1 MFTKVCVLGDFE
13 IEISSIERTNRV
25 FFFFFGRGSLRR
37 ALFHSPQVSLKNS
50 NGLSSGVENLKTLF
64 FSQYSSLRVMEG
76 KIVWKCS
83 EGKQK
88 LLRVSGSFELSRV
101 RVTEGKI
108 TVNVRRKS
116 RGNRFWF
123 EFAQDSS

>member
-1 MFTKVCVLGDFE
+1 MSTGV
-13 IEISSIERTNRV
+13 
-25 FFFFFGRGSLRR
+25 
-37 ALFHSPQVSLKNS
+37 
-50 NGLSSGVENLKTLF
+50 NGLSSGIENLTTLF

-76 KIVWKCS
+76 KIVWKRS

-116 RGNRFWF
+116 MGNRFWF